1 MSSSTTARSG
11 SQNNSER
18 PSSSRTST
26 AACSELPP
34 ARLDRAVHPGKLGFP
49 VPFPHPHHCA
59 STSFVR
65 FHEVHLCLLLVGDR
79 ATPSPSFRRFTVR
92 SAPPSFSVRGTSKAQ
107 RFHPQTARPSPST
120 QDVRTFSLQ
129 CRCVLPRAGWLHRAL
144 PPKYRYAPHT
154 NPRRSPPC
162 RSRLEAGPYLR
173 PQALS
178 FPVSKANRYGRKML

>member
-92 SAPPSFSVRGTSKAQ
+92 SALHPSQFVVPVKLNASILKPHVHRQVLRMSVRFLYSAD
-107 RFHPQTARPSPST
+107 A
-120 QDVRTFSLQ
+120 
-129 CRCVLPRAGWLHRAL
+129 
-144 PPKYRYAPHT
+144 
-154 NPRRSPPC
+154 
-162 RSRLEAGPYLR
+162 
-173 PQALS
+173 S
-178 FPVSKANRYGRKML
+178 FPGPVGSIEHSHQSTDTHLIRIQEDRLRVVFCLGPDPYTGGNTGPDPNR